1 MTIQAFTL
9 PFENLLLNGATIGAD
24 AAHPPVVMSLH
35 GGGTARHTGVHY
47 LMQPLAAAGFPGVTF
62 DFSGHGGS
70 SGLVE
75 GSGLDHRAA
84 QARAVADHLA
94 LRPPLA
100 LIGTSMG
107 GHIACRLIE
116 QFQPPALVLF
126 CPAAYSAEAETVP
139 FGPAF
144 QQVLRGTTDFH
155 ASPAFD
161 ALEIF
166 EGRLLVVFGDE
177 DAVIPAAVQQQYAER
192 ARKARSVEVIR
203 LPGAPHRLHG
213 WLDSDA
219 QAAARQQVID
229 RMIATLHRPP

>member
-1 MTIQAFTL
+1 MSIQAFTL
-9 PFENLLLNGATIGAD
+9 PFEDLTLSGATIGAD
-24 AAHPPVVMSLH
+24 AAHPPVLMSLH
-35 GGGTARHTGVHY
+35 GGGAARHTGVHY
-47 LMQPLAAAGFPGVTF
+47 LMQALAEAGWPGVAF

-70 SGLVE
+70 GGSVE
-75 GSGLDHRAA
+75 GSGLGHRVA
-84 QARAVADHLA
+84 QARAVAGHLA

-116 QFQPPALVLF
+116 HFRPPALVLF

-161 ALEIF
+161 ALETF
-166 EGRLLVVFGDE
+166 EGRLLVVFGD
-177 DAVIPAAVQQQYAER
+177 DDTVIPPAVQQQYAER
-192 ARKARSVEVIR
+192 ARQARSVEVIR

-213 WLDSDA
+213 WLDTAA
-219 QAAARQQVID
+219 QAGQRRQVID
-229 RMIATLHRPP
+229 RMIATLSG